1 MSTVRD
7 YAEQLSDVYL
17 RMEDCKAE
25 AAAIIEAAKDAD
37 IDVKALRKVA
47 KELTMPSDKL
57 AKRFDDEAQIDMF
70 RDEVGLKV
78 RKGLVEPMR
87 EAAE

>member
-1 MSTVRD
+1 MSTIRD

-25 AAAIIEAAKDAD
+25 AAVIIEAAKDAD

-47 KELTMPSDKL
+47 KERVMPSDKL

>member
-1 MSTVRD
+1 MSTVRG

-47 KELTMPSDKL
+47 KELVMPSDKL
-57 AKRFDDEAQIDMF
+57 AQRFDDEAQIDMF

>member
-1 MSTVRD
+1 MSTIRD

-57 AKRFDDEAQIDMF
+57 SKRFEDEAQIDMF
-70 RDEVGLKV
+70 RDEVGLLA
-78 RKGLVEPMR
+78 RKGLIEPLR

>member
-1 MSTVRD
+1 MSTIRD

-57 AKRFDDEAQIDMF
+57 SKRFEDEAQIDMF
-70 RDEVGLKV
+70 RDVVGLLA
-78 RKGLVEPMR
+78 RKGLVEPLR